1 MRASRLLTML
11 MLLQTRGRMSAQ
23 ALADEVEVS
32 VRTVYRDADELSA
45 AGVPIYAERGRA
57 GGFQLLDG
65 WRTKL
70 TGLTSEE
77 AQAMFLTGLP
87 GPAAELGLGE
97 AMAAAQLKLIT
108 ALPADWR
115 EDARRVSS
123 RFHLD
128 PAGWYRG
135 ADRTDR
141 LPAVA
146 RAVWNERR
154 LKLTY
159 ESWSGVVERTVD
171 PLGLVLK
178 AGAWYLIGAVEGAPR
193 TYRVSNILELEGTE
207 DTFTRPAGFDLAA
220 FWTASTARFEAELH
234 RDEAVVRLSPHG
246 FRTLRQEAAGVVV
259 EALDAAM
266 EPPDEDGWRK
276 LTLPIESVDHA
287 AGQFGRLGAEVE
299 VLFPLALRQRMAET
313 VRRLSAF
320 YGVS

>member
-45 AGVPIYAERGRA
+45 AGVPIYAERGRS

-70 TGLTSEE
+70 TGLTAEE

-135 ADRTDR
+135 ADRADR
-141 LPAVA
+141 LPAIA

-154 LKLTY
+154 LKFTY

-178 AGAWYLIGAVEGAPR
+178 AGAWYLIGAVEGAAR
-193 TYRVSNILELEGTE
+193 TYRVSNILELEAT
-207 DTFTRPAGFDLAA
+207 DDAFARPADFDLGA

-234 RDEAVVRLSPHG
+234 RDEAVVRLSPRG
-246 FRTLRQEAAGVVV
+246 FHTLRQEAAAAVV
-259 EALDAAM
+259 EALDSAS

-276 LTLPIESVDHA
+276 VTLPIESVDHA

-299 VLFPLALRQRMAET
+299 VLFPLALRERMADT
-313 VRRLSAF
+313 ARKLAAL
-320 YGVS
+320 YAA

>member
-45 AGVPIYAERGRA
+45 AGVPIYAERGRS

-70 TGLTSEE
+70 TGLTAEE

-135 ADRTDR
+135 ADRADR
-141 LPAVA
+141 LPAIA

-154 LKLTY
+154 LKFTY

-178 AGAWYLIGAVEGAPR
+178 AGAWYLIGAVEGAAR
-193 TYRVSNILELEGTE
+193 TYRVSNILELEATE
-207 DTFTRPAGFDLAA
+207 DPFARPADFDLGA

-234 RDEAVVRLSPHG
+234 RDEAVVRLSPRG
-246 FRTLRQEAAGVVV
+246 FRTLRQEAAAAVV
-259 EALDAAM
+259 EALDSAS

-276 LTLPIESVDHA
+276 VTLPIESVDHA

-299 VLFPLALRQRMAET
+299 VLFPLALRERMADT
-313 VRRLSAF
+313 VRKLAAL
-320 YGVS
+320 YAA

>member
-70 TGLTSEE
+70 TGLTPEE

-135 ADRTDR
+135 ADRADR

-146 RAVWNERR
+146 RAVWSERR
-154 LKLTY
+154 LRLTY
-159 ESWSGVVERTVD
+159 ESWSGVVARTVD

-178 AGAWYLIGAVEGAPR
+178 AGAWYLIAAVEGGAR
-193 TYRVSNILELEGTE
+193 TYRVSNILELEATE
-207 DTFTRPAGFDLAA
+207 EAFTRPADFDLAA
-220 FWTASTARFEAELH
+220 FWTASTARFEAKLH
-234 RDEAVVRLSPHG
+234 RDEAVVRLSGRG
-246 FRTLRQEAAGVVV
+246 FRILRQEAAAAVV
-259 EALDAAM
+259 EALDRAETPA
-266 EPPDEDGWRK
+266 DEDGWRK
-276 LTLPIESVDHA
+276 VTLPIESVEHA

-299 VLFPLALRQRMAET
+299 VLFPLALRERMTEA
-313 VRRLSAF
+313 VRRLAAL
-320 YGVS
+320 YGA